1 MKKITKHD
9 VKIFLLGMLAMLLIT
24 LIYDWGEFTNGLKD
38 GLNGK
43 PLNEIKT
50 SKPNFSI
57 VLHVVSL

>member
-24 LIYDWGEFTNGLKD
+24 LIYDWDEFTKGFKD

-50 SKPNFSI
+50 NK
-57 VLHVVSL
+57 